1 MNLESEKNALIK
13 QVEQVNDI
21 RLIRAVKSILDYGLN
36 QEEGLEAS
44 LQRAL
49 EQSEKG
55 EGRPH
60 AQVMKDLR
68 QRYKK

>member
-1 MNLESEKNALIK
+1 MNLETEKKALIK

-21 RLIRAVKSILDYGLN
+21 RSLRAVKSILDCGLN
-36 QEEGLEAS
+36 KEDGIEAS
-44 LQRAL
+44 LERAL

-60 AQVMKDLR
+60 EQVMDDLR
-68 QRYKK
+68 QRYKI